1 MRNVWI
7 IARREYKRYFTSWI
21 AYIVAF
27 VFIIILGIFFW
38 RDLVTAIQ
46 YSVYYQSPPPG
57 AEIVTGGLMIFLLI
71 AGMPAIT
78 MRTISEEMRS
88 GTMELLLTSP
98 VRDWE
103 LVVGKW
109 LGAFLYMLSLLAFT
123 LVLPLML
130 NFIVQPGI
138 DKGVLISGY
147 LGLILMTATLAA
159 IGVFI
164 SSLFSNQVIVF
175 FVTLITFLIIYY
187 VLQPLG
193 GNSSSGL
200 GNQILTNINF
210 IQHYINLYQ
219 GTIDLK
225 DIVYYL
231 SVTTL
236 ALVFGT
242 VSIEVRRW
250 R

>member
-7 IARREYKRYFTSWI
+7 IARREYKRFFTSPI

-27 VFIIILGIFFW
+27 FFMIILGYFFYS
-38 RDLVTAIQ
+38 DLYSAIQ

-57 AEIVTGGLMIFLLI
+57 AEIVTGQIVILLI
-71 AGMPAIT
+71 FGIPAIT
-78 MRTISEEMRS
+78 MRSISEEMRM

-103 LVVGKW
+103 LIVGKW
-109 LGAFLYMLSLLAFT
+109 LGAFLFMLSLLAFT
-123 LVLPLML
+123 LFLPLIL
-130 NFIVQPGI
+130 NFLVKPGI
-138 DKGVLISGY
+138 DWGILLSGY
-147 LGLILMTATLAA
+147 IGLILMVACLLA

-164 SSLFSNQVIVF
+164 SSLFSNQVVVF
-175 FVTLITFLIIYY
+175 FISLFLFLILYI
-187 VLQPLG
+187 VLRPLG
-193 GNSSSGL
+193 GSTSSGL
-200 GNQILTNINF
+200 GNQILTNVNF
-210 IQHYINLYQ
+210 IQHYMNLYQ
-219 GTIDLK
+219 GTVDLK

-231 SVTTL
+231 SITSL

-250 R
+250 H

>member
-7 IARREYKRYFTSWI
+7 IARREYKRFFSSPV

-27 VFIIILGIFFW
+27 FFMIILGYFFYSDV
-38 RDLVTAIQ
+38 RQAIL
-46 YSVYYQSPPPG
+46 YSVYYQAPPPG
-57 AEIVTGGLMIFLLI
+57 PEIVTGQWMVILLI
-71 AGMPAIT
+71 FSMPAIT
-78 MRTISEEMRS
+78 MRSISEEMRI

-98 VRDWE
+98 VKDWE

-109 LGAFLYMLSLLAFT
+109 LGAFLFMVSLLAFT
-123 LVLPLML
+123 LILPLIL
-130 NFIVQPGI
+130 NFLVDPGI
-138 DKGVLISGY
+138 DKGILFTGY
-147 LGLILMTATLAA
+147 LGLILMVASLVA

-164 SSLFSNQVIVF
+164 SSLFSNQVVVF
-175 FVTLITFLIIYY
+175 FVSLVFFIILYF
-187 VLQPLG
+187 VIRPLG
-193 GNSSSGL
+193 GSTGSFGS
-200 GNQILTNINF
+200 QVLTNLNL
-210 IQHYINLYQ
+210 IQHYINFYQ

-225 DIVYYL
+225 DVVYYL
-231 SVTTL
+231 SVTAL